1 MEAIEKS
8 ETLLAKWVSGEM
20 TKEELSAFKKSEDY
34 SLFVK
39 ITEEAAL
46 FKRPKFNK
54 EEVLLKIVNEIAENK
69 KAVSVDKPK
78 KVKIFTLKK
87 IMSVAATL
95 LLLVST
101 FYFLNFNTDINTGF
115 GERRTIILPDNS
127 TVILNAK
134 SSLSYNKKNWKQ
146 DRTLELEGEAYFKVA
161 KGSKF
166 QVKTTEGIISVL
178 GTQFTVFEEENFLSV
193 TCFEGKVKVERKDV
207 VIILTKGKTF
217 SQYKDAIPLKLVT
230 KKVNPDWIK
239 QESSFVSTPLLVVLK
254 SIEKQYNIKMINL
267 ELKKDELYTGS
278 FVYTNLKQALEAVL
292 LPMNIDYTI
301 SKDKKIVTLK

>member
-20 TKEELSAFKKSEDY
+20 TKEELKEFEKSEDY
-34 SLFVK
+34 NLFVR
-39 ITEEAAL
+39 ITEEATL

-54 EEVLLKIVNEIAENK
+54 EEVFSKIVNEISENK
-69 KAVSVDKPK
+69 KVISLKADKK
-78 KVKIFTLKK
+78 SKVFRLKNT
-87 IMSVAATL
+87 MSIAATL

-101 FYFLNFNTDINTGF
+101 FYFLNFNTEVNTGF
-115 GERRTIILPDNS
+115 GERRTIVLPDNS

-166 QVKTTEGIISVL
+166 QVKTTEGTISVL
-178 GTQFTVFEEENFLSV
+178 GTQFTVFEEEGFLTV

-207 VIILTKGKTF
+207 VVILTKGKTF
-217 SQYKDAIPLKLVT
+217 SQYKDAVPLKMAT
-230 KKVNPDWIK
+230 KKVNPDWLK
-239 QESSFVSTPLLVVLK
+239 QESSFVSAPLLVVLK
-254 SIEKQYNIKMINL
+254 SIEKQYHIKMINL

-278 FVYTNLKQALEAVL
+278 FVHTNLEQALEAVL
-292 LPMNIDYTI
+292 LPMNISYTV
-301 SKDKKIVTLK
+301 SYNKKIVTLK

>member
-34 SLFVK
+34 KLFVRIK
-39 ITEEAAL
+39 EEATL

-54 EEVLLKIVNEIAENK
+54 EEVFSKIVNEITENK
-69 KAVSVDKPK
+69 KVISLKADKK
-78 KVKIFTLKK
+78 SKVFSLKN

-115 GERRTIILPDNS
+115 GEKRTIMLPDNS

-146 DRTLELEGEAYFKVA
+146 DRTLELEGEGYFKVA

-178 GTQFTVFEEENFLSV
+178 GTQFTVFEEEDFLTV
-193 TCFEGKVKVERKDV
+193 TCFEGKVKVERKDIV
-207 VIILTKGKTF
+207 VILTKGQTF
-217 SQYKDAIPLKLVT
+217 SQYKDTVPLKIGT
-230 KKVNPDWIK
+230 KKVNPDWLK
-239 QESSFVSTPLLVVLK
+239 QESSFVSAPLLVVLK
-254 SIEKQYNIKMINL
+254 SIEKQYHIKMINL
-267 ELKKDELYTGS
+267 ELKKDKLYTGS
-278 FVYTNLKQALEAVL
+278 FVHTNLKQALDAVL
-292 LPMNIDYTI
+292 LPMNISYTI
-301 SKDKKIVTLK
+301 SNDKKIVTLK